1 MIDFL
6 RSDGVQIL
14 TMMCLG
20 FVMMAYYGLKSMFC
34 VDTDPSLV

>member
-1 MIDFL
+1 MINFL

-20 FVMMAYYGLKSMFC
+20 YVIMPYCSLKSMFC
-34 VDTDPSLV
+34 LDTDLSAV